1 MKRIV
6 SLFSLLLIFVSIL
19 NFNSCKPDPAEEL
32 GSIYGVV
39 TDKATGE
46 PVKNANVQLRPSG
59 ETTLTGNDGR
69 YEFLELKDGN
79 YSIVVSKTEYTDL
92 VDDYVITIEGSKSIR
107 RDVQIE
113 KIPALLK
120 ILDSNGNEIEVLDFG
135 SMQDDNTR
143 LFNIFNNSTLTLEY
157 ELYETASWVT
167 KLSSESGT
175 MSPGATETIVVT
187 IDRTKLSMGDNKTS
201 LVVYTNNGGKQLTLK
216 ANKPG
221 DISTKE
227 AKNIKTNSATLF
239 ASINKQMNFSEKG
252 FYYGTDY
259 NVSSKKSVS
268 GTDVGEF
275 SCNLTSLKE
284 GTTYYF
290 KAYMIV
296 NGETVFGELRSFKTN
311 INTYKPTVTTDFVSN
326 ITETSAVCGGNVTS
340 EGGVTVTAK
349 GVCWSTSPNP
359 TVDDNKTVDGT
370 GNGMFTS
377 NIVGLTSDKQYYV
390 RAYATNSNGTSYGAD
405 RSFTTNSDVPNNNGH
420 EYVDLGLS
428 VKWATCNVGANKP
441 EDYGDYY
448 AWGEIYTKDVYDAE
462 TCDTDYTFFGEDIS
476 GNEDYDVAAYKWGG
490 GWRMPTK
497 AEIKE
502 LKSKCDWK
510 WTTQNG
516 VNGYKVTSKN
526 GNHIFLPAAG
536 YRHGDSYIDVG
547 GYGNYW
553 CSTPI
558 SGISH
563 KSYGLFFSVIEV
575 DILYYYRE
583 YGRSV
588 RPVID

>member
-1 MKRIV
+1 MKRILP
-6 SLFSLLLIFVSIL
+6 LFLLLLIFVSI
-19 NFNSCKPDPAEEL
+19 FNSCKPDPIEEL
-32 GSIYGVV
+32 GSIYGIV

-59 ETTLTGNDGR
+59 ETTLTGTDGR
-69 YEFLELKDGN
+69 YEFLDLKNGN

-92 VDDYVITIEGSKSIR
+92 VDDYVITIDGSKAIR

-113 KIPALLK
+113 KTPGILK
-120 ILDSNGNEIEVLDFG
+120 ILDSNGNEIEELDFG

-143 LFNIFNNSTLTLEY
+143 MFSIFNNSTMSLEY
-157 ELYETASWVT
+157 ELYKTASWII

-175 MSPGATETIVVT
+175 MSPGATKTIVIT
-187 IDRTKLSMGDNKTS
+187 IDRKELSMGDNKTT
-201 LVVYTNNGGKQLTLK
+201 LTVVTNNGGKSLVIK

-239 ASINKQMNFSEKG
+239 ASINKQMCFSEKG
-252 FYYGTDY
+252 FYYGTDS
-259 NVSSKKSVS
+259 NVSNKKVVS
-268 GTDVGEF
+268 GNSIGEF
-275 SCNLTSLKE
+275 SYNLTSLQE
-284 GTTYYF
+284 GMTYYF

-296 NGETVFGELRSFKTN
+296 DGETVFGELRSFKTN
-311 INTYKPTVTTDFVSN
+311 VNIYKPTVTTNSVSD

-340 EGGVTVTAK
+340 DGGSPVTAR
-349 GVCWSTSPNP
+349 GVCWSVSPNP
-359 TVDDNKTVDGT
+359 TVNDNKTVDGT
-370 GNGMFTS
+370 GKGIFTS
-377 NIVGLTSDKQYYV
+377 NIVGLTSDRVYYV
-390 RAYATNSNGTSYGAD
+390 RAYATNSKGTIYGEEK
-405 RSFTTNSDVPNNNGH
+405 SFTTNSDTPNHNGH

-441 EDYGDYY
+441 EGNGDYY
-448 AWGEIYTKDVYDAE
+448 AWGEVITKDFYDEE
-462 TCDTDYTFFGEDIS
+462 TCDTDNTLFGEDIS
-476 GNEDYDVAAYKWGG
+476 GYEDYDVAAYKLGG

-497 AEIKE
+497 AEMKE
-502 LKSKCDWK
+502 LKNKCDWK

-526 GNHIFLPAAG
+526 GNYIFLPAAG
-536 YRHGDSYIDVG
+536 YRYDDSYFDVG

-553 CSTPI
+553 CSTPV
-558 SGISH
+558 SAVSH
-563 KSYGLFFSVIEV
+563 KSYGLFFSVIER